1 MIELEQTSK
10 TTAKKEKSIISE
22 AVFNLG
28 GLSQEIRGWQD
39 NVGYLG
45 NDLNRLHDSDYYQY
59 FSYSIKSGVDISTWS
74 DAVSTL
80 NHTVGY
86 KKFGNLE
93 VVSVPEVPVT
103 GIVEHLLQKR
113 LQKLLVVME

>member
-1 MIELEQTSK
+1 MKQFLIL
-10 TTAKKEKSIISE
+10 
-22 AVFNLG
+22 VD
-28 GLSQEIRGWQD
+28 SQEIRGWQD
-39 NVGYLG
+39 NVGYLS
-45 NDLNRLHDSDYYQY
+45 NDLNRLHDSDYKY

-80 NHTVGY
+80 SHTVGY

-103 GIVEHLLQKR
+103 GIGRTSLTKR